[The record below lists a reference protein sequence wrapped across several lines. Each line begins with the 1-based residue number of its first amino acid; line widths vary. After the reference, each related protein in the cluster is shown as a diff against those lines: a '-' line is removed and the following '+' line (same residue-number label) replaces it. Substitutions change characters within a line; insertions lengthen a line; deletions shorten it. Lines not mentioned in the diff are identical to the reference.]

1 MKFMGR
7 FLYKA
12 NKVGLAVS
20 MDVID
25 EVREQAH
32 IKEFAAKQRAA
43 RRYNSKVAPRD
54 MKGGDLVLKQVVVP
68 TRIEKLFPN
77 WEGPYR
83 IREKCSHGAYKLEE
97 LNGESAQRTWNIA
110 NLRHYYS

>member
-1 MKFMGR
+1 L

-12 NKVGLAVS
+12 NEVGLAVS

-32 IKEFAAKQRAA
+32 IREFAATQRAA
-43 RRYNSKVAPRD
+43 RHYNSKVAPRE
-54 MKGGDLVLKQVVVP
+54 MKEGDLVLKQVVAP
-68 TRIEKLFPN
+68 TRIGKLFPN

-97 LNGESAQRTWNIA
+97 LSGKVVLRTWNVA